1 MNQLVRLVRGRRR
14 EYCLVGGLVVL
25 SLILMTVQIRHKGLV
40 SPFKKLAIS
49 IVGPLQSVAQD
60 AVDKI
65 RRVQFNFRSADWY
78 KSEIA
83 HRNKEIEKLKGFRIA
98 YEELRRENGR
108 LRNLT
113 KFVNP
118 KSHKPYTALVI
129 ARDTTNWSKIITI
142 DMGSKHGI
150 REETPVLNAD
160 GIVGH
165 VIQIAPDRS
174 QVLLI
179 TDARGAVD
187 ALVQRTR
194 ASGVFVGLSNG
205 HSTGWLRYVPRD
217 EDVRVNAR
225 IVSSGYG
232 GIYTKGQLV
241 GIVKSVDRS
250 GQNLFQTIYVE
261 PAVDFSRLEEVL
273 VLLEQPIS
281 P

>member
-1 MNQLVRLVRGRRR
+1 MNQLSRARRR

-40 SPFKKLAIS
+40 SPFTRFAIS
-49 IVGPLQSVAQD
+49 VVGPLQYIAQMPVN
-60 AVDKI
+60 AI
-65 RRVQFNFRSADWY
+65 RRLRFNFRSAEFLESQNRY
-78 KSEIA
+78 LTEK
-83 HRNKEIEKLKGFRIA
+83 IEKLRGVETN
-98 YEELRRENGR
+98 YDELLHQYNR
-108 LRNLT
+108 LQKLSNME
-113 KFVNP
+113 F
-118 KSHKPYTALVI
+118 KSSRYTPITATVI

-142 DMGSKHGI
+142 DAGSKRGI

-165 VIQIAPDRS
+165 VILVAPNRS

-194 ASGVFVGLSNG
+194 ASGVFIGLSNG
-205 HSTGWLRYVPRD
+205 HSTGLLRYVPRE
-217 EDVRVNAR
+217 EDVRVNDR
-225 IVSSGYG
+225 IISSGYG
-232 GIYTKGQLV
+232 GIYPKGQPLGV
-241 GIVKSVDRS
+241 VKSVNRS

-261 PAVDFSRLEEVL
+261 PAVDFSRLEEVS
-273 VLLEQPIS
+273 VVLEQRPS